1 MPETSESK
9 DSRLI
14 FRLARPLTCVLL
26 VGMLMFSG
34 CRTGDWHLPP
44 RAAEVDPRLTGA
56 GVVTVFMP
64 DDWPPQLSEE
74 DLAVYA
80 GWAGLLEEFVSRS
93 SNLREIRKADFR
105 RADEVFR
112 ADGLPVN
119 EYSLL
124 ISRNESEALFSNVPI
139 FDGAVYDFAD
149 AWMGGIEDGFF
160 WPEIL
165 RMGQFER
172 GIPREFKQ
180 VRMRVGR
187 PVLVVADDFP
197 ADMRARPV
205 GGDSPGVL
213 PGSPAPRPPVPPEDW
228 QGVPFPG
235 VGGDIEGGDPVL
247 P

>member
-1 MPETSESK
+1 MLESCELNE
-9 DSRLI
+9 SRLI
-14 FRLARPLTCVLL
+14 FRWARLAVCVLL
-26 VGMLMFSG
+26 PGVLIFSG
-34 CRTGDWHLPP
+34 CQTADRDLPP
-44 RAAEVDPRLTGA
+44 RSADVDPRLTGV

-64 DDWPPQLSEE
+64 DDWPAQLSEE
-74 DLAVYA
+74 DLVVYV

-93 SNLREIRKADFR
+93 GNLREIRKADFR

-149 AWMGGIEDGFF
+149 AWMGGIEREFF

-172 GIPREFKQ
+172 GMPREFKL

-187 PVLVVADDFP
+187 PMPVVADEFP

-205 GGDSPGVL
+205 GGESPRVL
-213 PGSPAPRPPVPPEDW
+213 PGSPAPRPPVPPEEW
-228 QGVPFPG
+228 QVELIPG
-235 VGGDIEGGDPVL
+235 VGGEEESGDSSR
-247 P
+247 